1 MNTFSKEKV
10 KLYSWG
16 SPDCPGKLYCIIRV
30 VSLRPREMLK
40 VLLAGIWWRG
50 GGTLRIF
57 YLWSGLCRVY
67 YTISWCDT
75 DPNDNILPTTRYSL
89 LSLEC
94 AMSDRWHFWLV
105 SHIFAPLSLPPAT
118 PWLLRTIKCCV
129 TKILSRLL
137 KISFSLDNL
146 DGILN
151 HKNENNTA
159 PAMIWTA
166 KLHKE

>member
-1 MNTFSKEKV
+1 M

-16 SPDCPGKLYCIIRV
+16 SPYCPGTLYCIIRA
-30 VSLRPREMLK
+30 VSRVPRDVEGP
-40 VLLAGIWWRG
+40 VSRYIWWS
-50 GGTLRIF
+50 LKIF
-57 YLWSGLCRVY
+57 YLWLVCRVY

-105 SHIFAPLSLPPAT
+105 SHIFTLLPPPPRH

-159 PAMIWTA
+159 SAMIWTA

>member
-1 MNTFSKEKV
+1 M
-10 KLYSWG
+10 KLWG
-16 SPDCPGKLYCIIRV
+16 SPYCPGKLYCIIRV
-30 VSLRPREMLK
+30 VSQLPWD
-40 VLLAGIWWRG
+40 VRG
-50 GGTLRIF
+50 PVSW
-57 YLWSGLCRVY
+57 YLVDIENILSPVSALCRVY
-67 YTISWCDT
+67 YTRSWCDT
-75 DPNDNILPTTRYSL
+75 DPNDNILPTTSYSGTTHSILGMCHVRPLTL
-89 LSLEC
+89 LTSFTYLYPP
-94 AMSDRWHFWLV
+94 
-105 SHIFAPLSLPPAT
+105 PLSPPAT

-159 PAMIWTA
+159 SAMIWTA